1 MTDRPRVLVVH
12 NRYLHRGGEDVVVD
26 AEVAL
31 LRAHGHEVELFERS
45 SEQLS
50 ASPLA
55 MARELVWNGQV
66 ADELAQAA
74 AYFNPD
80 VVHVHN
86 TFPYISPAAYSAVRG
101 RAVVQTLHN
110 FRLLC
115 PQAMLLREG
124 RVCEDCVGRLPWRGA
139 LRGCYRGSRVY
150 STAIASMLVAH
161 RALGTWH
168 KRVTRYIALNDFGRK
183 KFIEGGLPARR
194 IAVKPNFVDALP
206 VPQDGVRDGFLFVG
220 RLSPEKGIDV
230 LCRAAAGLAGAA
242 RVRVVGGGPEAER
255 LRGAAGIEALGALPS
270 AQVQQ
275 RMADAQAL
283 VMPSLSY
290 ETFGLV
296 IVEAFAAG
304 LPVIASRLGAMAALV
319 REGETG
325 LLFVPGDADDL
336 REKMCWALT
345 HPEEMAA
352 MGARAR
358 VEYEAHYTPE
368 RNHALL
374 MDIYMAAMAEVRRG
388 DQ

>member
-1 MTDRPRVLVVH
+1 MTLERVLVVH

-26 AEVAL
+26 SEIAL
-31 LRAHGHEVELFERS
+31 LRAQGHEVELFERS

-55 MARELVWNGQV
+55 MARELVWNGRV
-66 ADELAQAA
+66 ADELAQMTTA
-74 AYFNPD
+74 FDPD

-86 TFPYISPAAYSAVRG
+86 TFPFISPAAYSAVRG

-124 RVCEDCVGRLPWRGA
+124 RVCEDCVGHLPWRGA
-139 LRGCYRGSRVY
+139 LHGCYRGSRVH
-150 STAIASMLVAH
+150 STAIAGMLVAH
-161 RALGTWH
+161 RALGTWRH
-168 KRVTRYIALNDFGRK
+168 KVTRYIALNEFGRN
-183 KFIEGGLPARR
+183 KFIAGGLPAER
-194 IAVKPNFVDALP
+194 IAVKPNFVDAPP
-206 VPQDGVRDGFLFVG
+206 VPLGGAREGFLFVG

-242 RVRVVGGGPEAER
+242 QVRVVGGGPEAER
-255 LRGAAGIEALGALPS
+255 LRGAAGIEALGALPP

-275 RMADAQAL
+275 RMAGAQAL
-283 VMPSLSY
+283 VMPSLWY

-325 LLFVPGDADDL
+325 LLFVPGDAEDL
-336 REKMCWALT
+336 REKMRWALA
-345 HPEEMAA
+345 HPQEMAA

-358 VEYEAHYTPE
+358 AEYEANYTPE

-374 MDIYMAAMAEVRRG
+374 MDIYMDAMAEVRRG